1 MTPDEIQAASMT
13 GFADTSEE
21 TADDPI
27 CEHIMPDPLTGI
39 PTPANEWGHQ
49 FCPKCGKK
57 L

>member
-21 TADDPI
+21 TADDQI
-27 CEHIMPDPLTGI
+27 CEHALAGLLPEPDGTLAVADFT
-39 PTPANEWGHQ
+39 
-49 FCPKCGKK
+49 FCPKCGEK